1 MLQPETS
8 DDRTDRRRTDSIERS
23 DPQKRKKGKDMEGQ
37 IKVTAQELINASS
50 DFEARNASVNDI
62 TAQML
67 NLARNLSSQWEGEA
81 ATAYINK
88 FNELEDDMQL
98 ISKKITEHVTDL
110 QEMASIYENA
120 ERLAQE
126 SGSGLNAQLIS

>member
-1 MLQPETS
+1 MQ
-8 DDRTDRRRTDSIERS
+8 
-23 DPQKRKKGKDMEGQ
+23 
-37 IKVTAQELINASS
+37 
-50 DFEARNASVNDI
+50 
-62 TAQML
+62 
-67 NLARNLSSQWEGEA
+67 
-81 ATAYINK
+81 YINK

-120 ERLAQE
+120 EKLAQE

>member
-1 MLQPETS
+1 M
-8 DDRTDRRRTDSIERS
+8 

-37 IKVTAQELINASS
+37 IKVTAQELLNASS
-50 DFEARNASVNDI
+50 DFEARNSSVNDI

-98 ISKKITEHVTDL
+98 ISKKITEHVTKETAEDRAL
-110 QEMASIYENA
+110 PYAS
-120 ERLAQE
+120 ERKH
-126 SGSGLNAQLIS
+126 

>member
-1 MLQPETS
+1 
-8 DDRTDRRRTDSIERS
+8 
-23 DPQKRKKGKDMEGQ
+23 MEGQ
-37 IKVTAQELINASS
+37 IKVTAQELLNASS
-50 DFEARNASVNDI
+50 DFEARNSSVNDI

-67 NLARNLSSQWEGEA
+67 SLARNLSSQW
-81 ATAYINK
+81 
-88 FNELEDDMQL
+88 DMQL

-120 ERLAQE
+120 EKLAQE

>member
-1 MLQPETS
+1 
-8 DDRTDRRRTDSIERS
+8 
-23 DPQKRKKGKDMEGQ
+23 MEGQ
-37 IKVTAQELINASS
+37 IKVTAQELLNASS
-50 DFEARNASVNDI
+50 DFEARNSSVNDI

-67 NLARNLSSQWEGEA
+67 SLARNLSSQWEGEA

-120 ERLAQE
+120 EKLAQE

>member
-1 MLQPETS
+1 
-8 DDRTDRRRTDSIERS
+8 
-23 DPQKRKKGKDMEGQ
+23 MEGQ
-37 IKVTAQELINASS
+37 IKVTAQELLNASS
-50 DFEARNASVNDI
+50 DFEARNSSVNI

-67 NLARNLSSQWEGEA
+67 SLARNLSSQWEGEA

-120 ERLAQE
+120 EKLAQE

>member
-1 MLQPETS
+1 
-8 DDRTDRRRTDSIERS
+8 
-23 DPQKRKKGKDMEGQ
+23 MEGQ
-37 IKVTAQELINASS
+37 IKVTAQELLNASS
-50 DFEARNASVNDI
+50 DFEARNSSVNDI

-67 NLARNLSSQWEGEA
+67 SLARNLSSQWEGEA

-110 QEMASIYENA
+110 QEMASIYEKA
-120 ERLAQE
+120 EKLAQE